1 MRAWLAGMTTML
13 AGSASL
19 LVTGPAVAA
28 DTPARAAPQVTPAG
42 TSAPARADVP
52 AAPDVLTLARVFA
65 SPELS
70 GSQPRALRL
79 SPDGA
84 LLTSLRN
91 RVDEKDRYD
100 LWAMDTRTGVARM
113 LVDSRRV
120 GSGAELSEAEKMQR
134 ERTRISGQHGIV
146 AYDWAPDGSAILVPL
161 DGDLYLAKASG
172 DIRRLT
178 DAPGGQ
184 LNPAISPRSGFVSFV
199 RGQNLFV
206 QPLTGAGE
214 ARAVTTGGG
223 GTVHWGEAEFVA
235 QEEMHRNTGYWWSP
249 DESRIA
255 VERFDEAPVGIVTR
269 AAIGANGTRV
279 YDQRYPAAGT
289 PNVAVELYVTRTD
302 GSGQVKVDLGPD
314 PDIYLARVDWTPD
327 GRTLLVQRQSRDQKR
342 LDMLRVDPETGRS
355 SVWFTEKAGDHSWLN
370 LSDAYHA
377 MPDGDLIWSS
387 ERDGYRHLYRFSKGH
402 WTQLTH
408 GDWVVT
414 DLVGVDEKA
423 GRLYFTGTKDDV
435 LENQLYVVNIAH
447 PGVVTRLTERGWTN
461 GATMD
466 SAATRLI
473 VSRSNPGQPP
483 QQYLADTAGK
493 RLAWI
498 NENALVPGHPYYP
511 YAAAHRETKF
521 GTLKA
526 DDGTVL
532 YWEMIAPPL
541 EPGRRYPVFFQHYG
555 GPGTG
560 QQVTR
565 GWQGALPQYLAS
577 QGWVFFQ
584 IDNRGSFD
592 RGKAFEDQIYRA
604 MGSVEVADQLAGAR
618 YVKSLPFVDPARV
631 AIYGWSYGGYMT
643 LKMLEANPH
652 AYAAGVSGAPVT
664 KWELYDTHYTE
675 RYMGSPKSDA
685 AAYDRSDALTDAAA
699 IADPLLLIH
708 GMSDDNVVFENST
721 MLAAKLQAADRPFE
735 MMFYPGY
742 THAVRGPGI
751 SEHLWG
757 TILNFLDREVKNKAD
772 AVAPAQSPPPSR
784 P

>member
-1 MRAWLAGMTTML
+1 MRTWVAGIMVAL
-13 AGSASL
+13 AGSTSTLAAAGL
-19 LVTGPAVAA
+19 ATGAAMAA
-28 DTPARAAPQVTPAG
+28 DPSVQAPAASAVPPAEAGRPAG
-42 TSAPARADVP
+42 A
-52 AAPDVLTLARVFA
+52 LTLARVFA
-65 SPELS
+65 NPELS
-70 GSQPRALRL
+70 GPQPRALKL

-91 RVDEKDRYD
+91 RPDEKERFD
-100 LWAMDTRTGVARM
+100 LWATDTRTGVARL
-113 LVDSRRV
+113 LVDSKKV

-134 ERTRISGQHGIV
+134 ERTRIGGQRGIV
-146 AYDWAPDGSAILVPL
+146 GYDWAPDGSAILVPL
-161 DGDLYLAKASG
+161 DGDLYLA
-172 DIRRLT
+172 DINGGVRRLT
-178 DAPGGQ
+178 DTPGGQ

-199 RGQNLFV
+199 RGQNLMI
-206 QPLTGAGE
+206 QPLSANGAGGGA
-214 ARAVTTGGG
+214 ARAMTRGGG
-223 GTVHWGEAEFVA
+223 GTIHWGEAEFVA
-235 QEEMHRNTGYWWSP
+235 QEEMHRDTGYWWAP

-255 VERFDEAPVGIVTR
+255 VERFDEAPVGVVTR
-269 AAIGANGTRV
+269 AAIGANGTKV

-289 PNVAVELYVTRTD
+289 PNVTVELYVTRTD
-302 GSGQVKVDLGPD
+302 GSGQVKVDLGTD

-327 GRTLLVQRQSRDQKR
+327 GKTLLVQRQTRDQKR
-342 LDMLRVDPETGRS
+342 LDMLRVDPETGKS
-355 SVWFTEKAGDHSWLN
+355 TVWFTEKSRDHSWLN

-377 MPDGDLIWSS
+377 MPNGDLIWSS
-387 ERDGYRHLYRFSKGH
+387 ERDGYRHLYRFSMGK

-435 LENQLYVVNIAH
+435 LENQLYSLDIAH
-447 PGVVTRLTERGWTN
+447 PAQVTRLTERGWTN

-466 SAATRLI
+466 VAATRLI

-511 YAAAHRETKF
+511 YVGQHQRTQF

-526 DDGTVL
+526 DDGTTL
-532 YWEMIAPPL
+532 YWEMIAPPAV
-541 EPGRRYPVFFQHYG
+541 PGKRYPVFFQHYG

-565 GWQGALPQYLAS
+565 GWQGAMTQYLVS

-584 IDNRGSFD
+584 IDNRGSFN

-604 MGSVEVADQLAGAR
+604 MGSVEVADQLKGAD
-618 YVKSLPFVDPARV
+618 YVKSLPFVDPDRV

-643 LKMLEANPH
+643 LKMLSANPH
-652 AYAAGVSGAPVT
+652 VYAAGVSGAPVT
-664 KWELYDTHYTE
+664 RWELYDTHYTE
-675 RYMGSPKSDA
+675 RYMGSPKTDA
-685 AAYDRSDALTDAAA
+685 AAYAKSDALTDATA
-699 IADPLLLIH
+699 IADPMLLIH

-721 MLAAKLQAADRPFE
+721 ALAAKLEAADRPFE

-757 TILNFLDREVKNKAD
+757 TILNFLDREVKDK
-772 AVAPAQSPPPSR
+772 PAK
-784 P
+784 